1 VKEERRCVVALVIS
15 NLEFGGA
22 ERQVVELANHLSAEE
37 FDVHVVSLSAYVP
50 LATHLKPGRATLHI
64 VDKRFKFDA
73 ALIPRLA
80 KLLRRIR
87 ADIVHGFLFDAEIA
101 SRMAGRLA
109 HVPVIIGSER
119 NADYFMPARK
129 RILYRLTSFAMDVCI
144 ANSNSGAD
152 FNSRVFGLERSR
164 YRVVYN
170 GVDTARFR
178 DRDKI
183 AIRAKLGIP
192 TDSFCVGVFGS
203 FKPQKNHLLFFSAAG
218 RLVESCPKATF
229 LVVGDTLEGGRRN
242 SVSYKARVI
251 ELVRQLGLE
260 DRCRFLGNRDD
271 VEELYCACDV
281 TVLPS
286 LHEGT
291 PNVALE
297 SMASHVPVIAT
308 DVSDNRYVIPDGVAG
323 FIVSLGDADSLAS
336 RMLELWAKPDERA
349 RMSRAARRRVEE
361 RFSMDRLA
369 NDTADVYRQ
378 MLMLKHTRE
387 RA

>member
-1 VKEERRCVVALVIS
+1 
-15 NLEFGGA
+15 
-22 ERQVVELANHLSAEE
+22 
-37 FDVHVVSLSAYVP
+37 
-50 LATHLKPGRATLHI
+50 
-64 VDKRFKFDA
+64 
-73 ALIPRLA
+73 
-80 KLLRRIR
+80 
-87 ADIVHGFLFDAEIA
+87 
-101 SRMAGRLA
+101 
-109 HVPVIIGSER
+109 
-119 NADYFMPARK
+119 
-129 RILYRLTSFAMDVCI
+129 
-144 ANSNSGAD
+144 
-152 FNSRVFGLERSR
+152 
-164 YRVVYN
+164 
-170 GVDTARFR
+170 
-178 DRDKI
+178 
-183 AIRAKLGIP
+183 
-192 TDSFCVGVFGS
+192 
-203 FKPQKNHLLFFSAAG
+203 
-218 RLVESCPKATF
+218 
-229 LVVGDTLEGGRRN
+229 
-242 SVSYKARVI
+242 
-251 ELVRQLGLE
+251 
-260 DRCRFLGNRDD
+260 